1 MAKED
6 LNLPGEGSG
15 GKLSNVLGDVKG
27 AFSAVNT
34 MVDGVLA
41 KLDRLDAKLGNSASK
56 LTKAAQ
62 LTGRMDGFNTTV
74 MATPPRETNKPA
86 SSTAG
91 SQPTLPGMESAGAA
105 TVSLNSANTNVPAGA
120 AAAAAGGSGGFFTN
134 NKGLMAYNAAAYM
147 AGKFPQG
154 QEAFQQDLLTNR
166 ASFYNLGG
174 PDTRKEYKMRGN
186 KDNPDG
192 AWQSG
197 WDLSKS
203 NANVT
208 KLQNAL
214 NYRGTIT
221 DKLDATQA
229 IIQAQNQGTVGGSQ
243 RNFNDIMAANA
254 DMSNI
259 TPGIGIQGS
268 TRAYGAV
275 QQAKN
280 VNMLR
285 GIGIQIRDENG
296 NMKPMTA
303 IVDQLWNKIK
313 GQVIGGQ
320 QITVRD
326 VQISLQPGN
335 ALASMLDQYFGNDP
349 YLRKQVEDALIY
361 KAKTGGASLANNK
374 QILRDT
380 GGTTEAVTSLSD
392 RTAAASRVQQ
402 LTAGAQMA
410 GQSVNNWMHQMASKA
425 ALLTLPLLN
434 MAAWAKGLAGLEQGG
449 PATGKT
455 PYIVG
460 EKGPELFVPKT
471 DGIVVPHHLT
481 EAIGRHHGGPVHA
494 GGVNIPFLSGLSPFD
509 YSKSDPKAAAL
520 HRFLVS
526 QGMAPN
532 AATGVVGNLVAESNL
547 RTNAVGDGGTSLGIA
562 QWHLGRKD
570 ALIKYAEKMGLKP
583 TDMAAQQ
590 QFLMKELGQ
599 KQYKGL
605 MGLLTNPNTT
615 SAVAA
620 DQFMRVFERPK
631 LYGEGENKGDA
642 QAATRHA
649 LGIKAMT
656 GVWKAPAQ
664 GSGTPYGSSNA
675 SNASV
680 GDNGFFG
687 GIANAFSS
695 VFKSVL
701 SGGGSFSSA
710 LGLSNRNTNPSGAHT
725 YNYGG
730 VTVNISAPPGT
741 SPDSI
746 GAAIKKALADSTT
759 LTMLGQS

>member
-1 MAKED
+1 
-6 LNLPGEGSG
+6 
-15 GKLSNVLGDVKG
+15 
-27 AFSAVNT
+27 
-34 MVDGVLA
+34 MVDGVLS
-41 KLDRLDAKLGNSASK
+41 KLDRLDAKMGGTAGK

-62 LTGRMDGFNTTV
+62 AGGYMEGFNTNTV

-86 SSTAG
+86 ASG
-91 SQPTLPGMESAGAA
+91 WHQPALPGMENAGEAHA
-105 TVSLNSANTNVPAGA
+105 TLNSANTNVPAGA
-120 AAAAAGGSGGFFTN
+120 AAASAGGNGGFFSN
-134 NKGLMAYNAAAYM
+134 NKGLMAYNAVAYM
-147 AGKFPQG
+147 AGKFPTG
-154 QEAFQQDLLTNR
+154 SEAMQQDLLTNR

-174 PDTRKEYKMRGN
+174 PDTRSTFKMGGN
-186 KDNPDG
+186 KEHPEG
-192 AWQSG
+192 AYDSG
-197 WDLSKS
+197 WSLSKS
-203 NANVT
+203 NNNVNN
-208 KLQNAL
+208 LQNTL
-214 NYRGTIT
+214 NRRGTIT

-243 RNFNDIMAANA
+243 KNFNDIMAANA

-259 TPGIGIQGS
+259 TPGIGIQGA

-275 QQAKN
+275 QQARN

-320 QITVRD
+320 AITVRD

-402 LTAGAQMA
+402 LTAGSQMA
-410 GQSVNNWMHQMASKA
+410 GQSANNWMHQISSKA
-425 ALLTLPLLN
+425 SLAFLPILN
-434 MAAWAKGLAGLEQGG
+434 AAAYLKGLAGLEHGG

-471 DGIVVPHHLT
+471 DGIVVPNHLT
-481 EAIGRHHGGPVHA
+481 ESIGRATGGAVKA
-494 GGVNIPFLSGLSPFD
+494 GGLSLPVLGNGFD
-509 YSKSDPKAAAL
+509 YSKADPKAAEL
-520 HRFLVS
+520 HRYLMS
-526 QGMAPN
+526 QGLSA
-532 AATGVVGNLVAESNL
+532 AGATGVVGNLITESNL
-547 RTNAVGDGGTSLGIA
+547 RNNAVGDKGTSFGIA
-562 QWHLGRKD
+562 QWHNGRWTNLNEFAAKLNLRPD
-570 ALIKYAEKMGLKP
+570 SME
-583 TDMAAQQ
+583 AQQ
-590 QFLMKELGQ
+590 AFLMKELHQ
-599 KQYKGL
+599 KQYKDL
-605 MGLLTNPNTT
+605 MVKLTDP
-615 SAVAA
+615 SISPSDAA
-620 DQFMRVFERPK
+620 AAFMRKFERPK
-631 LYGEGENKGDA
+631 DQSDRAA
-642 QAATRHA
+642 QSRANN
-649 LGIKAMT
+649 GFKAMT
-656 GVWKAPAQ
+656 GQWKAPSVTP
-664 GSGTPYGSSNA
+664 SG
-675 SNASV
+675 V
-680 GDNGFFG
+680 VNGPAEHSFFG
-687 GIANAFSS
+687 GIKDAIGSA
-695 VFKSVL
+695 FKSIL
-701 SGGGSFSSA
+701 SGGGSFASA
-710 LGLSNRNTNPSGAHT
+710 LGLSNQNSNSSGTHT

-730 VTVNISAPPGT
+730 VTVNIDAPPGS

>member
-1 MAKED
+1 MSKED

-15 GKLSNVLGDVKG
+15 GKLSNILGDVKG

-34 MVDGVLA
+34 MVDGVLS
-41 KLDRLDAKLGNSASK
+41 KLDRLDAKMGNSASK

-62 LTGRMDGFNTTV
+62 AGGRMDGFNTNTV

-86 SSTAG
+86 SAG
-91 SQPTLPGMESAGAA
+91 WTQPTLPGMENAGAA
-105 TVSLNSANTNVPAGA
+105 TISLNSANTNVPAGA
-120 AAAAAGGSGGFFTN
+120 AASGGSGGFFSN

-147 AGKFPQG
+147 AGKFPTG
-154 QEAFQQDLLTNR
+154 SEAMQQDLLTNR

-174 PDTRKEYKMRGN
+174 PDTRKDFKMGGN
-186 KDNPDG
+186 KDRPDG
-192 AWQSG
+192 AYDSG
-197 WDLSKS
+197 WSLSKS
-203 NANVT
+203 NNNVNN
-208 KLQNAL
+208 LQNTL
-214 NYRGTIT
+214 NRRGTIT

-259 TPGIGIQGS
+259 TPGIGIQGA

-320 QITVRD
+320 AITVRD

-374 QILRDT
+374 QVLRDT

-402 LTAGAQMA
+402 LTAGSQMA

-425 ALLTLPLLN
+425 SLAVLPLLN
-434 MAAWAKGLAGLEQGG
+434 AAAYLAGLGGREAGG
-449 PATGKT
+449 PVSGKT

-471 DGIVVPHHLT
+471 DGVVVPNHLT
-481 EAIGRHHGGPVHA
+481 ESIGRAGGGPVKA
-494 GGVNIPFLSGLSPFD
+494 GGMSLPQRGNGFD
-509 YSKSDPKAAAL
+509 YSKADPKAAAL
-520 HRFLVS
+520 HQFLVS

-547 RTNAVGDGGTSLGIA
+547 RTNANGDGGTSMGIA

-570 ALIKYAEKMGLKP
+570 ALIKYAEKLGLKP

-590 QFLMKELGQ
+590 QFLMKELRGN
-599 KQYKGL
+599 QYKGL
-605 MGLLTNPNTT
+605 MAQLTNPNTT
-615 SAVAA
+615 
-620 DQFMRVFERPK
+620 
-631 LYGEGENKGDA
+631 
-642 QAATRHA
+642 
-649 LGIKAMT
+649 
-656 GVWKAPAQ
+656 
-664 GSGTPYGSSNA
+664 
-675 SNASV
+675 
-680 GDNGFFG
+680 
-687 GIANAFSS
+687 
-695 VFKSVL
+695 
-701 SGGGSFSSA
+701 
-710 LGLSNRNTNPSGAHT
+710 
-725 YNYGG
+725 
-730 VTVNISAPPGT
+730 NISIA
-741 SPDSI
+741 SSDFAS
-746 GAAIKKALADSTT
+746 SY
-759 LTMLGQS
+759 

>member
-15 GKLSNVLGDVKG
+15 GKLSNILGDVKG

-56 LTKAAQ
+56 LTQAAQ

-86 SSTAG
+86 STMGA
-91 SQPTLPGMESAGAA
+91 QPTLPGMEKAGVA

-120 AAAAAGGSGGFFTN
+120 AAAASGGGSGGFFTN
-134 NKGLMAYNAAAYM
+134 NKGLMAYNAAAYA
-147 AGKFPQG
+147 AGKFPSG

-174 PDTRKEYKMRGN
+174 YDGRKEFDMKGN
-186 KDNPDG
+186 KDRPDG

-197 WDLSKS
+197 WNKS
-203 NANVT
+203 DSNNNVNN
-208 KLQNAL
+208 LQNTL
-214 NYRGTIT
+214 NKRGTVT

-243 RNFNDIMAANA
+243 KNFNDIMAANA

-275 QQAKN
+275 QQARN

-303 IVDQLWNKIK
+303 IVDQLWGKIK

-320 QITVRD
+320 TITVRD

-335 ALASMLDQYFGNDP
+335 ALHSMLDQYFGNDP

-392 RTAAASRVQQ
+392 RTAAASRIQQ
-402 LTAGAQMA
+402 LTAGSQMA
-410 GQSVNNWMHQMASKA
+410 GQTANNWMHQMASKA
-425 ALLTLPLLN
+425 GLAMLPILN
-434 MAAWAKGLAGLEQGG
+434 AAAYLKGLAGLEQGG

-494 GGVNIPFLSGLSPFD
+494 GGMSLPFLSGFGAFD

-532 AATGVVGNLVAESNL
+532 AATGVIGNLVAESNL
-547 RTNAVGDGGTSLGIA
+547 RTNANGDGGTSLGIA
-562 QWHLGRKD
+562 QWHKGRKD

-590 QFLMKELGQ
+590 QFLIKELGQ
-599 KQYKGL
+599 SQYKGL
-605 MGLLTNPNTT
+605 WAELSNTSTT
-615 SAVAA
+615 SARAA

-656 GVWKAPAQ
+656 GVWKAPTQ
-664 GSGTPYGSSNA
+664 GNSTPYGSSPTTG
-675 SNASV
+675 
-680 GDNGFFG
+680 GDNSFFG
-687 GIANAFSS
+687 GIANAFSN

-701 SGGGSFSSA
+701 SGGGNFASA
-710 LGLSNRNTNPSGAHT
+710 LGVSKNSNVSGAHT

-746 GAAIKKALADSTT
+746 GAAIKKALSDSVT